1 MNERNPNKDSQIVQ
15 ARIVASSES
24 AVGGGQPVYDIRNMR
39 DHHEQRPVDIAEAL
53 NCPALAAMLSPQL
66 SLHLATAGS
75 GCQVCVCRLAL
86 QSDCATPSVFD
97 FVSLHHTADGN
108 F

>member
-1 MNERNPNKDSQIVQ
+1 M
-15 ARIVASSES
+15 
-24 AVGGGQPVYDIRNMR
+24 YDIRNMR

-75 GCQVCVCRLAL
+75 GCQVQSLCVSVQLTEEVVDCILTL
-86 QSDCATPSVFD
+86 HQSM
-97 FVSLHHTADGN
+97 LHDDSSPD
-108 F
+108 